1 MTSTLLRSLVV
12 VVAPLLL
19 ATMAS
24 AQSRAGQCHGFSLDD
39 DPSLA
44 ILGVVDGP
52 DRVRF
57 VANSEEVQGCPS
69 QAPRCVRRPF
79 LVPGDQVVMVGREG
93 DFACVSFV
101 GRQGARTDGWVPLAK
116 LTDAF
121 PEPRWSG
128 TWKRDTTAVIT
139 IGSSSGGPLAL
150 SGHATVGPAPNVGKI
165 AGRIDGSRRQAA
177 FAISDTQQEIE
188 FDMAGQFDCAVR
200 LAQLGPY
207 LVVKDN
213 LRCGGLNVTFTGIYV
228 RQ

>member
-1 MTSTLLRSLVV
+1 MASTLLRSLAPML
-12 VVAPLLL
+12 APLLL
-19 ATMAS
+19 ATAAM
-24 AQSRAGQCHGFSLDD
+24 AQSPAGQCHGFGLDE

-44 ILGVVDGP
+44 ILGVVDGS

-57 VANSEEVQGCPS
+57 IANSDQVQGCPS
-69 QAPRCVRRPF
+69 EAPRCARRAF
-79 LVPGDQVVMVGREG
+79 LVPGDQVVMVRREG
-93 DFACVSFV
+93 GFACVSFV
-101 GRQGARTDGWVPLAK
+101 GRQGARTDGWVPLAR

-128 TWKRDTTAVIT
+128 TWKRDTTAVIM

-150 SGHATVGPAPNVGKI
+150 SGHATMGPAPNVGEI
-165 AGRIDGSRRQAA
+165 EGRIDGSRRYAA
-177 FAISDTQQEIE
+177 FAISESETQIE

-213 LRCGGLNVTFTGIYV
+213 LHCGGLNVTFNGVYV